1 MDEMQKEGLKTLVK
15 KKHHHLISSE
25 ILKAIDNKTKE
36 EIIKQN
42 INKSFMNASNAGMV
56 EEEKTTNN
64 SNKNIL
70 DIE

>member
-1 MDEMQKEGLKTLVK
+1 MQKEALKTLVK
-15 KKHHHLISSE
+15 KKNHHLISSE

-42 INKSFMNASNAGMV
+42 LNKSFGGSKNIF
-56 EEEKTTNN
+56 EEEKTN
-64 SNKNIL
+64 STKNIL